1 MGNPKCGTTK
11 SLQEKDPSASSNKEI
26 TVCKC
31 VYELDFHHY
40 VV

>member
-26 TVCKC
+26 AVCKC
-31 VYELDFHHY
+31 VSMSWIFIIM
-40 VV
+40 